1 MVAKSF
7 KDCGPVDGSAKLIT
21 KENAFALEK
30 VLQCMYYTPDFKIM
44 LLQGYSCY
52 QIELDLSEAALVRDE
67 LYPFLE
73 RKEMVP
79 SCLKAQKRIVRHYVS
94 YPDVISLA

>member
-44 LLQGYSCY
+44 LL
-52 QIELDLSEAALVRDE
+52 
-67 LYPFLE
+67 
-73 RKEMVP
+73 
-79 SCLKAQKRIVRHYVS
+79 
-94 YPDVISLA
+94 